1 MWVASS
7 AAAVA
12 VEGTRQPGECGE
24 KKKSRKKRKK
34 NQQNIKTK
42 RKQKTNKQKNNQKK
56 TKNKRTEMRTQEQK
70 QHDENGKYIHK
81 CMKQNHNREETEGE
95 EPDSTRRRRGGS
107 AGEKVALVARG
118 RATGFQKLL
127 LVWSLFIDTLPACKG
142 GLTLWAGGAARYLTA
157 WGIS

>member
-1 MWVASS
+1 M
-7 AAAVA
+7 
-12 VEGTRQPGECGE
+12 ERKKKQKKKE
-24 KKKSRKKRKK
+24 KKPTKYQ
-34 NQQNIKTK
+34 NQKKTK
-42 RKQKTNKQKNNQKK
+42 NKQTKNNQKK

-127 LVWSLFIDTLPACKG
+127 LVWSLFMDTLPACKG